1 MKKAKGWAIDGVLTL
16 AFIASIIA
24 LIASIIALI
33 SVLYTQNATAA
44 EFDPTPGVGMT
55 AWGQALP
62 PRCNAYFDTDNL
74 LAVTVRPG
82 SCVVPWLA
90 NLAEFWRWG
99 ANQPAPHT
107 N

>member
-1 MKKAKGWAIDGVLTL
+1 MNGLQLNRLVREAAVIVIFL
-16 AFIASIIA
+16 AAVGGLGYLIFAS
-24 LIASIIALI
+24 LE
-33 SVLYTQNATAA
+33 VKAA

-62 PRCNAYFDTDNL
+62 PRCNAYFDTADITR
-74 LAVTVRPG
+74 VVVRPG
-82 SCVVPWLA
+82 VCVVPWLA

-99 ANQPAPHT
+99 ADQPAPHL

>member
-1 MKKAKGWAIDGVLTL
+1 MKTIL
-16 AFIASIIA
+16 ALLLILSASP
-24 LIASIIALI
+24 SK
-33 SVLYTQNATAA
+33 AA

-74 LAVTVRPG
+74 LSVTVRPG
-82 SCVVPWLA
+82 GCVVPWLA